1 MKKKQNQLVTL
12 SKQLLWGTHTTLS
25 EGVGEHNAHLKGVN
39 LDLTKM
45 ERKSWNMKIQVR
57 SKKNPIH
64 YNTKNLKLLQN
75 TQIKKKKKKQQVG
88 V

>member
-1 MKKKQNQLVTL
+1 MPSEQNQLVTL
-12 SKQLLWGTHTTLS
+12 SKRFTWGTQPLAMK
-25 EGVGEHNAHLKGVN
+25 GVGEHTPHLKGVN

-75 TQIKKKKKKQQVG
+75 SQIKNNNNRWV
-88 V
+88 